1 MKICSFITREF
12 QSSHLGVLAPQG
24 DQVIDL
30 NSLEK
35 DGFDS
40 FSAMVKESE
49 QEGVDLSSYIN
60 SLLERLGGN
69 ARKLDLSK
77 VVLKRP
83 FNPPEVW
90 GAGITYLRS
99 RDAREVETSLKG
111 LYNYVYDAKR
121 PEIFFKTTG
130 IRCVG
135 PEEDVG
141 IRSDSKWSVPEP
153 ELTVVF
159 GSNYRVIGYTIGN
172 DMSARDIEGE
182 NPLYLPQAKI
192 FKNCCALGP
201 VVTTSDEIPDP
212 RRLEI
217 KMSIFRNGKSVF
229 EGSVSSSKLKR
240 TLDELVSYLRS
251 NNILPPCSAFMTGV
265 GIVPPDDF
273 TLIDTDL
280 VEIEMEKI
288 GKLRNTARVIS

>member
-1 MKICSFITREF
+1 MKICRFTTKEF
-12 QSSHLGVLAPQG
+12 QSTHLGVLTDQG
-24 DQVIDL
+24 DQVVDL
-30 NSLEK
+30 TSLGN
-35 DGFDS
+35 DSFNS
-40 FSAMVKESE
+40 FSAMVLESE
-49 QEGVDLSSYIN
+49 REGIGVSSYIR
-60 SLLERLGGN
+60 SLLERSGN
-69 ARKLDLSK
+69 LQKLELSK
-77 VVLKRP
+77 VVLKIP

-130 IRCVG
+130 LRCVG
-135 PEEDVG
+135 PGEDVG

-159 GSNYRVIGYTIGN
+159 GSNHRVIGYTIGN

-201 VVTTSDEIPDP
+201 VVTTADEIPDP

-217 KMSIFRNGKSVF
+217 KMTISRNGKIVF
-229 EGSVSSSKLKR
+229 EGSVSTSKLKR
-240 TLDELVSYLRS
+240 TLDELVGYLKS
-251 NNILPPCSAFMTGV
+251 NNILAPCSAFMTGV

-273 TLIDTDL
+273 TLIDNDL
-280 VEIEMEKI
+280 IEIDMEKI